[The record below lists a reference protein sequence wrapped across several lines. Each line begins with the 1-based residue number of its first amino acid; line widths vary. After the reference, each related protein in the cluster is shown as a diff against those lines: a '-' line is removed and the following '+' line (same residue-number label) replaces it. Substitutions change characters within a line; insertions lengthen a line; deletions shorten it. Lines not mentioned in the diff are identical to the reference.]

1 MAHEASPGVRMKTI
15 IKLAVTAVILT
26 VLFQATRAAIR
37 HYVFVDA
44 LQEALLFASNRSE
57 DELVDRVMEIAGEH
71 EIPLDAGNVSVRREP
86 FRVVVDASYTADIN
100 LLPGV
105 YRRDWPFDASVSVRL
120 LEDSRPRSRAPR

>member
-1 MAHEASPGVRMKTI
+1 MKTI
-15 IKLAVTAVILT
+15 LKLAVTAVVLT

-44 LQEALLFASNRSE
+44 LQEALLFVGNRTE
-57 DELVDRVMEIAGEH
+57 DELVERVMQIAGDH
-71 EIPLDAGNVSVRREP
+71 EIPLDQGNVSVRREP
-86 FRVVVDASYTADIN
+86 FRVVVDAAYTANIN

-120 LEDSRPRSRAPR
+120 LDDTRPRSRAPR